1 MATRRAKTKQALP
14 TRARREKAPAQNK
27 PAPPRAAAVK
37 GDPRVVAVTGAFG
50 SMGRRFVRLLEH
62 DDAVE
67 RIVAIDVRS
76 AVDGA
81 SRDGEPTDPQTFLA
95 KHGKLSAHNLD
106 LTEAGAGRE
115 LASVLQQERV
125 GSVVHLAFL
134 SNPVHAL
141 EMAHEL
147 ETIGTLYVAHAAVE
161 AGVSSVLSL
170 SSAMCYGAR
179 PDNPAWITEEQ
190 ALRPPQSRSLRD
202 KAEADIAMQK
212 LGAEQPDIAVSVARV
227 GAMLGSASDHFWT
240 RTLSRRVVPA
250 VLGYDPLV
258 QLLHVDD
265 AALALHAL
273 WTAKAKGAFNV
284 VGRGV
289 LPWSHV
295 ITRLGRASLP
305 LPSGVGR
312 SIVGALWS
320 AQLIDMPRQFLDY
333 LRWPWVCDGERMR
346 ATTGWSAAHDLATTL
361 SMFRAQ
367 RLAPHGNGA
376 TITTVVGDVEVF
388 PATHH
393 ETHHEEAT

>member
-1 MATRRAKTKQALP
+1 MATRR
-14 TRARREKAPAQNK
+14 TRKK
-27 PAPPRAAAVK
+27 SPAPPQRPPVVVGT

-50 SMGRRFVRLLEH
+50 SLGRRFVRLLEA
-62 DDAVE
+62 DDDVE
-67 RIVAIDVRS
+67 RIVAIDVRN
-76 AVDGA
+76 AIDGA
-81 SRDGEPTDPQTFLA
+81 TKDGEPTDPQSYLA
-95 KHGKLSAHNLD
+95 AHGKLSAHNVD

-115 LASVLQQERV
+115 LATVLRQERV

-190 ALRPPQSRSLRD
+190 PLRPPQSRTLRD
-202 KAEADIAMQK
+202 KAEADAAMLK
-212 LGAEQPDIAVSVARV
+212 LGAEHPEIAVSVARV
-227 GAMLGSASDHFWT
+227 GAVLGSASDHFWT

-258 QLLHVDD
+258 QMMGVDD
-265 AALALHAL
+265 ACLALHAL
-273 WTAKAKGAFNV
+273 WKAKAKGPFSV

-295 ITRLGRASLP
+295 VTRLGKASLP
-305 LPSGVGR
+305 LPSGVGQ
-312 SIVGALWS
+312 SLVGALWS

-367 RLAPHGNGA
+367 AHGRSHMV
-376 TITTVVGDVEVF
+376 TTVVGDVPSEDG
-388 PATHH
+388 A
-393 ETHHEEAT
+393 HEEAT